1 MLFVAA
7 FQHINNMRSALRNVA
22 DGSRRHVTAV
32 LERIRNLA
40 QFQLEQLIVRGAL
53 SRLFVIAVIMGL
65 LSVVAG
71 LLVYY
76 WVDSFDDP
84 SASIWWAFLH
94 LTDSGYLGDD
104 EGTLLRIVST
114 FMTIAGV
121 VLFVG
126 ALIAIMTQWLNETI
140 ERLAQGFT
148 PIAQNNHVLIL
159 GWNNRTAV
167 MVEQL
172 MIAEGRVK
180 RFLRRHGAGKLK
192 IVILAEHV
200 GPELVQELKDRLGPL
215 WNSRQITLRSGSPLR
230 LEHLL
235 RVDYLHAAVILLPS
249 FEFGSGLSAP
259 DERTIKTLMAAAHS
273 GTAVKSEDLPLMVT
287 ELFDADQLRAARRAY
302 PGPAEMIGTGL
313 FISRLMAQ
321 NSRHRGLSSV
331 YTQLLSEGGNQIYV
345 RDFPEFTGKP
355 LSALAEAFEQ
365 AVLLGAVRPQDS
377 KFLPLY
383 ADPGYVLGEED
394 RLALVSESFENCVV
408 SKGFKAGGQ
417 PPPLHD
423 FERVQNTQTRR
434 VLLLGWNQKV
444 PELIREFDAY
454 LREPVIIDVISLVPP
469 EDREKQLARRGIVAR
484 HAQIQQLE
492 ADLTSRFEM
501 TALEPGTY
509 DNIILVA
516 SDWLDS
522 AEQADARSLL
532 GYLVLAEVLE
542 DAGAAPPILVEAM
555 SADNAGLFQAP
566 NVELLVSPDLQSHML
581 TQVALRRE
589 LHWVMDELFGASGAE
604 IRFRAVQAQE
614 AENKTLSFRSL
625 QRQLAAEGE
634 IFLGILRHA
643 EKGSDVVLNPKDKNK
658 PLDLRVND
666 ELVVLDVA

>member
-1 MLFVAA
+1 
-7 FQHINNMRSALRNVA
+7 MRSALRNVA
-22 DGSRRHVTAV
+22 DGGRRRVNYV
-32 LERIRNLA
+32 VERIRNLV

-53 SRLFVIAVIMGL
+53 SRLFVIAMAMGL
-65 LSVVAG
+65 LSLIAG

-76 WVDSFDDP
+76 WVDSFNDAG
-84 SASIWWAFLH
+84 ASIWWAFLH

-140 ERLAQGFT
+140 DRLEQGFT

-159 GWNNRTAV
+159 GWTNRTAV

-172 MIAEGRVK
+172 MIAEGRVQ

-192 IVILAEHV
+192 IVILADRV
-200 GPELVQELKDRLGPL
+200 GPELVQELKDRLGQL
-215 WNSRQITLRSGSPLR
+215 WNPRQITLRSGSAMR

-249 FEFGSGLSAP
+249 SEFGVGASAP
-259 DERTIKTLMAAAHS
+259 DELTIKTLMSAGHS
-273 GTAVKSEDLPLMVT
+273 NTGIASEKLPLMVT

-313 FISRLMAQ
+313 LISRLMAQ

-331 YTQLLSEGGNQIYV
+331 YTELLSEGGNQIYV
-345 RDFPEFTGKP
+345 RDYKEFIGKP
-355 LSALAEAFEQ
+355 LAALAEAFEH
-365 AVLLGAVRPQDS
+365 AVLLGVTRQQEH
-377 KFLPLY
+377 KFVPLY
-383 ADPGYVLGEED
+383 SDPDYVLAEND
-394 RLALVSESFENCVV
+394 RLALVAEDFDACVIRR
-408 SKGFKAGGQ
+408 GFKPGEQ
-417 PPPLHD
+417 PVATHELA
-423 FERVQNTQTRR
+423 RTQQTQTRR

-444 PELIREFDAY
+444 PALIREFDAY
-454 LREPVIIDVISLVPP
+454 KREPVVLDIVSLVPP
-469 EDREKQLARRGIVAR
+469 EDREKQLARRGIIPQ
-484 HAQIQQLE
+484 HAQLRHLE
-492 ADLTSRFEM
+492 GDITSRFEVS
-501 TALEPGTY
+501 AFEPGTY

-516 SDWLDS
+516 SDWLGT

-532 GYLVLAEVLE
+532 GYLILAEVLDE
-542 DAGAAPPILVEAM
+542 AQAAPPILVEAM
-555 SADNAGLFQAP
+555 SADNTGLFSAP

-589 LHWVMDELFGASGAE
+589 LHWVMEELFGASGAE
-604 IRFRAVQAQE
+604 ISFRAVAPE
-614 AENKTLSFRSL
+614 DVNHETLSFRQL
-625 QRQLAAEGE
+625 QRRLALKGE
-634 IFLGILRHA
+634 ILLGWMHHSD
-643 EKGSDVVLNPKDKNK
+643 KGSEVLLNHPKKDE
-658 PLDLRVND
+658 PIHLQADD
-666 ELVVLDVA
+666 ELIVLDVI